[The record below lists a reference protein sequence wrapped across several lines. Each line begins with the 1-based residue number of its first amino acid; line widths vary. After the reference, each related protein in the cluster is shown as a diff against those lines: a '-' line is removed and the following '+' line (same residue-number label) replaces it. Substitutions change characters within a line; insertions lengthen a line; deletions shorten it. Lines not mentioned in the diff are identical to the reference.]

1 MKTIIGR
8 SRTRLSLLVAWSIAG
23 LAWNGATAQDSTLKD
38 NLGRTIEVRIISA
51 TKTHVVCIKA
61 SDTKEVTIALDSLD
75 AESQK
80 RINDWRIESGRLPR
94 KEFSF
99 IATLGRE
106 PENFQIKFKMPEGN
120 YNSSPVGPNLVSLQF
135 DVPNSDSIYGQFTLS
150 VTASKKNRNG
160 DVVEIFLESEEI
172 IKKSLGRMTPSDR
185 SAYEASMKL
194 LEVSHGDF
202 KGYRFPMNPL
212 NGLTAVRMTNGKF
225 RVYATLR
232 LMSKNQPAETAVQSA
247 EAQVQP
253 DDIAKIL
260 GTVEIVRKP

>member
-1 MKTIIGR
+1 
-8 SRTRLSLLVAWSIAG
+8 
-23 LAWNGATAQDSTLKD
+23 
-38 NLGRTIEVRIISA
+38 
-51 TKTHVVCIKA
+51 
-61 SDTKEVTIALDSLD
+61 
-75 AESQK
+75 
-80 RINDWRIESGRLPR
+80 
-94 KEFSF
+94 
-99 IATLGRE
+99 
-106 PENFQIKFKMPEGN
+106 
-120 YNSSPVGPNLVSLQF
+120 
-135 DVPNSDSIYGQFTLS
+135 
-150 VTASKKNRNG
+150 
-160 DVVEIFLESEEI
+160 
-172 IKKSLGRMTPSDR
+172 
-185 SAYEASMKL
+185 MKL